1 MSAWRIASTLLI
13 EDLYFSESGA
23 WFALPKRIIKSAH
36 HT

>member
-1 MSAWRIASTLLI
+1 MSAWRIVSAFLI

-23 WFALPKRIIKSAH
+23 WFVLPKRTIKSAH